1 MGVRAIAEDAVLAST
16 PTVKPVIL
24 VYRVG
29 MVETATN
36 ALYFYA
42 VFFEEFDFCWCEMWF
57 NVTMAESANLLAIHP
72 VEHTLLSRIAP
83 GPYAAVLSER
93 KSVVVAQSNVNYPEA
108 QLREL
113 RNHFRR
119 IKLNVFFIAVSKN
132 APVAVTERI
141 EHSIFRYGRSMPRT
155 YT

>member
-1 MGVRAIAEDAVLAST
+1 
-16 PTVKPVIL
+16 
-24 VYRVG
+24 
-29 MVETATN
+29 MVQAATYS
-36 ALYFYA
+36 LYLYA
-42 VFFEEFDFCWCEMWF
+42 VFFEVFDFCWCEMWF
-57 NVTMAESANLLAIHP
+57 YVTMPESAYLLAIHP

-93 KSVVVAQSNVNYPEA
+93 KSVIVAQSNVNYLEA

-119 IKLNVFFIAVSKN
+119 IKLDVFFVAVPEN

-141 EHSIFRYGRSMPRT
+141 EHSVFRYGRSMPRT
-155 YT
+155 YSEGMHI